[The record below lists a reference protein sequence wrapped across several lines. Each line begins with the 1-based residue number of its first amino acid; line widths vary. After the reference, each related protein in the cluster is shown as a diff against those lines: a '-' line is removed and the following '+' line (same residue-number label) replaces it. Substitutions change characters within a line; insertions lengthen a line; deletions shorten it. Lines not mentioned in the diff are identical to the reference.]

1 MQLPMLCII
10 VKNAINALCNVCVC
24 VCVCVVCR
32 SVDAE
37 SAFSLVE
44 VARRRKGVV
53 ADVSIPEDE
62 LVTEYKVHSHTGIAK
77 LLSEPVIMLCSDCP
91 ISKLINSSQNYL
103 SNGACA

>member
-10 VKNAINALCNVCVC
+10 VKNAINALCNVC

-62 LVTEYKVHSHTGIAK
+62 LVTEFKVHSQYIQG
-77 LLSEPVIMLCSDCP
+77 
-91 ISKLINSSQNYL
+91 
-103 SNGACA
+103 

>member
-10 VKNAINALCNVCVC
+10 VKNALCVC
-24 VCVCVVCR
+24 VTVCVVCR